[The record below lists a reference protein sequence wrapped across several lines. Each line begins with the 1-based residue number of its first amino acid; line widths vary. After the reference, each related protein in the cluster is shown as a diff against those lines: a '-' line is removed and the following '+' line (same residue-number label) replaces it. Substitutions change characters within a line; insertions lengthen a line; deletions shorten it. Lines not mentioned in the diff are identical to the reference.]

1 MGSIATADGRLE
13 GREPQRYQL
22 RIPVEYQSSGGQGKG
37 LLWDISTSGAR
48 IEQAS
53 VSLQVGTEITLMLAF
68 FPGATPVSLRGEV
81 VRQMESGFALKFL
94 PLEGRVRLLL
104 KVALPRAVAFAAKQ

>member
-1 MGSIATADGRLE
+1 MPSAEE
-13 GREPQRYQL
+13 GPERREPQRYQL
-22 RIPVEYQSSGGQGKG
+22 RIPVDYESSGRQGKG

-48 IEQAS
+48 VEQAS
-53 VSLQVGTEITLMLAF
+53 LSVEPGTEITLMLAF
-68 FPGATPVSLRGEV
+68 FPGATPVSLPGEI
-81 VRQMESGFALKFL
+81 VRQTESGFALKFL

>member
-1 MGSIATADGRLE
+1 MGSIPSADGRPQR
-13 GREPQRYQL
+13 REPQRYEL
-22 RIPVEYQSSGGQGKG
+22 RIPVDYQSSGSQGKG

-53 VSLQVGTEITLMLAF
+53 VSMQLGTEITLMLAF
-68 FPGATPVSLRGEV
+68 LPGATPVSLRGEV
-81 VRQMESGFALKFL
+81 IRQTESGFAVKFL

-104 KVALPRAVAFAAKQ
+104 KVALPRAVVFAAKQ